1 MPLQIRSS
9 TRSPS
14 SRRRRRQRGV
24 ELIEFT
30 LVLLPL
36 LGFIFLVVDLGWAV
50 FKRATLQ
57 YAVREGCRYAVTNQT
72 QNLKDSNGNTYG
84 VIDSIKWVV
93 QQRAEGL
100 LGHTTTDSG
109 YSLIKVRYY
118 DPTSSLTTALTLPT
132 DCANNT
138 GQPPN
143 WTGNLVE
150 VSVEGFSASPLAPL
164 LRSAAPLI
172 FTARSSDRM
181 EGNPPSGVP
190 LTFNGTCP

>member
-1 MPLQIRSS
+1 MRTSNP
-9 TRSPS
+9 
-14 SRRRRRQRGV
+14 RRRNRQRGV

-36 LGFIFLVVDLGWAV
+36 LGFIFLVMDLGWAV

-57 YAVREGCRYAVTNQT
+57 YAVREGCRYAVTNQV
-72 QNLKDSNGNTYG
+72 QNLTDVNGNAYG
-84 VIDSIKWVV
+84 AIDSIKWVV

-100 LGHTTTDSG
+100 LGHAATDPG
-109 YSLIKVRYY
+109 YALIQVRYY
-118 DPTSSLTTALTLPT
+118 NPDSSLTTALTLAT
-132 DCANNT
+132 SCATNT

-143 WTGNLVE
+143 WSGNLVE

-164 LRSAAPLI
+164 LRSAKPLI

-181 EGNPPSGVP
+181 EGNPPAGVP